1 MIVMHDIRRIV
12 VIYNPKSTGW
22 SLELSERFQ
31 RRAERRLDVPVEVVA
46 TKHRGH
52 AEELAR
58 TYAELN
64 DGTMI
69 VCCSGDGGYHEVV
82 NGVLSSKNPTALLGL
97 LPGGNANDH
106 YSHMHTPFLYR
117 RLAEREITTIDVLR
131 IRSSAG
137 WERYAHS
144 YAGLGMTAELN
155 EVLQHYEFHP
165 LREVGLVVSH
175 ILKTRPVIVE
185 VNGKRA
191 RYDNIIFL
199 NAGRMSKFVKA
210 AANASITDGQFE
222 LILFKKGSATEF
234 ARYVVRAATVGMDN
248 AQQRKT
254 FTFTCKQ
261 DMAIQMDG
269 EQHQLVKCEKITVTC
284 IPEKLN
290 CII

>member
-1 MIVMHDIRRIV
+1 MQDIRRIV

-22 SLELSERFQ
+22 SLELSERFK
-31 RRAERRLDVPVEVVA
+31 RRAEKRLDIPVMVVA
-46 TKHRGH
+46 TKRRGH
-52 AEELAR
+52 AEQLAKK
-58 TYAELN
+58 YADAK

-69 VCCSGDGGYHEVV
+69 VSCSGDGGYHEVV
-82 NGVLSSKNPTALLGL
+82 NGVLSSKHPSALLGL

-106 YSHMHTPFLYR
+106 YSHMHVPFLFR
-117 RLAEREITTIDVLR
+117 RLAAKEVTTIDVLR

-155 EVLQHYEFHP
+155 EVLQQYEFHP
-165 LREVGLVVSH
+165 LREVGLVVKH
-175 ILKTRPVIVE
+175 ILRTRPVSIE

-199 NAGRMSKFVKA
+199 NAGRMSKFVRTA
-210 AANASITDGQFE
+210 PNASITDGQFE
-222 LILFKKGSATEF
+222 LVLLKKGSATEF

-248 AQQRKT
+248 AKPRKT
-254 FTFTCKQ
+254 FTFKCRQ

-269 EQHQLVKCEKITVTC
+269 EQRQLHTGEKITVTC
-284 IPEKLN
+284 VPKKLN

>member
-1 MIVMHDIRRIV
+1 MYDIRRIV

-31 RRAERRLDVPVEVVA
+31 RRAKRRLGVPVEIVP
-46 TKHRGH
+46 TKYRGH

-58 TYAELN
+58 AYAEAK
-64 DGTMI
+64 DETMI

-82 NGVLSSKNPTALLGL
+82 NGVLSSKNPSALLGL

-117 RLAEREITTIDVLR
+117 RLEACDVTTIDVLR

-155 EVLQHYEFHP
+155 EVLQNYEFHP

-175 ILKTRPVIVE
+175 ILRTRPVVIE

-191 RYDNIIFL
+191 RYDNVIFL
-199 NAGRMSKFVKA
+199 NAGRMSKFVRSA
-210 AANASITDGQFE
+210 PNASITDGEFE
-222 LILFKKGSATEF
+222 LVLLKKGSAREF

-248 AQQRKT
+248 ARPRKT
-254 FTFTCKQ
+254 FTFTCRQ

-269 EQHQLVKCEKITVTC
+269 EQRQLLKGEKITVMC
-284 IPEKLN
+284 IPTKLN

>member
-1 MIVMHDIRRIV
+1 MQDIRRIV

-22 SLELSERFQ
+22 SLEISERFQ
-31 RRAERRLDVPVEVVA
+31 RRAQRRLGVPVDVVA
-46 TKHRGH
+46 TKRRGH
-52 AEELAR
+52 AEKLAAK
-58 TYAELN
+58 YA
-64 DGTMI
+64 DAKDDTMI
-69 VCCSGDGGYHEVV
+69 VSCSGDGGYHEVV
-82 NGVLSSKNPTALLGL
+82 NGVLNSKNPAALLGL

-117 RLAEREITTIDVLR
+117 RIEEREVTPIDVLR

-165 LREVGLVVSH
+165 LREVGLVVAH
-175 ILKTRPVIVE
+175 ILKTRPVAIE
-185 VNGKRA
+185 VNGKRT

-199 NAGRMSKFVKA
+199 NAGRMSKFVKTA
-210 AANASITDGQFE
+210 PNASITDGQFE
-222 LILFKKGSATEF
+222 LVLLKKGSAREF

-248 AQQRKT
+248 AKQRKT
-254 FTFTCKQ
+254 FTFTCRQ

-269 EQHQLVKCEKITVTC
+269 EQRQLVKGEKITVTC
-284 IPEKLN
+284 VPKKLN